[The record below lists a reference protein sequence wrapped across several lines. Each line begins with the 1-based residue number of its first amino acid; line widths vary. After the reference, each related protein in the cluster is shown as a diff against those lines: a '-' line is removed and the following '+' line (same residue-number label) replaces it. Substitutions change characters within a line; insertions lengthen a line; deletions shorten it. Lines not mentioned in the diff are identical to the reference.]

1 MGLTVDLPMSERFPL
16 VSFGLHF
23 QQPKATILHI
33 SCCLSRYSFAS
44 RSKISRDA
52 LLTNNIPSRRV
63 QVLLVKNEK
72 EHAWAI
78 NSRNID

>member
-1 MGLTVDLPMSERFPL
+1 MAAYARIYLPMSERFPL

-52 LLTNNIPSRRV
+52 LLTNNIPSPFRHSTIS
-63 QVLLVKNEK
+63 N
-72 EHAWAI
+72 HFPA
-78 NSRNID
+78 S